1 MAGECEGDQ
10 ESTREEERRTGKS
23 MAVKAAH
30 VRMAEKI
37 VPSDAG
43 DTRFADVLAGAERV
57 RAAGGRLHPTDAES
71 VDGNEC
77 ASGDG
82 TQRSER
88 GDGDEPHS
96 IHSGR

>member
-1 MAGECEGDQ
+1 
-10 ESTREEERRTGKS
+10 

-30 VRMAEKI
+30 VRITEKI
-37 VPSDAG
+37 VAADAG

-71 VDGNEC
+71 ADGNEC

-88 GDGDEPHS
+88 SDGDEYPS